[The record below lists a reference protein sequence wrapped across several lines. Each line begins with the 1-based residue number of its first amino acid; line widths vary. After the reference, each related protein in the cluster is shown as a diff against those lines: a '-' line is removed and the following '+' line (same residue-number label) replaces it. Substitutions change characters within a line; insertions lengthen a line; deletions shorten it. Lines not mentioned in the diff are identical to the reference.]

1 MTGARDKRERV
12 RGAVAEDVDDNT
24 RGHGRT
30 IRASHRA
37 PIVLT
42 VK

>member
-24 RGHGRT
+24 RGMDGL
-30 IRASHRA
+30 SVP
-37 PIVLT
+37 PIVRQSS
-42 VK
+42 